1 MDVNLIQKF
10 TINFRCNTSED
21 RRSCTDG
28 GNIEGNNVVVRYEE
42 VQNALEQE
50 DNHENFMAIFQ
61 KLGLSF
67 ERIGRQITKNSRS
80 KLKNSGFSQF
90 RGCVAVKIVH
100 KNGIS

>member
-10 TINFRCNTSED
+10 TIIFRCNTSED

-50 DNHENFMAIFQ
+50 DNHEQ
-61 KLGLSF
+61 EQEPKQ
-67 ERIGRQITKNSRS
+67 EHEQEQT
-80 KLKNSGFSQF
+80 QQQEQEQDQEQ
-90 RGCVAVKIVH
+90 
-100 KNGIS
+100 